1 MALWYIYEATYLSII
16 QLLKKDNKK
25 NYNSKNISFA
35 LLKRKMLTSAL
46 RVLVNNPFKESFY
59 GK

>member
-35 LLKRKMLTSAL
+35 LLKITTNKNMTQTASLS
-46 RVLVNNPFKESFY
+46 LVKQLISH
-59 GK
+59 

>member
-35 LLKRKMLTSAL
+35 LLKREMLTSVL
-46 RVLVNNPFKESFY
+46 RVLVNNPFKENFY